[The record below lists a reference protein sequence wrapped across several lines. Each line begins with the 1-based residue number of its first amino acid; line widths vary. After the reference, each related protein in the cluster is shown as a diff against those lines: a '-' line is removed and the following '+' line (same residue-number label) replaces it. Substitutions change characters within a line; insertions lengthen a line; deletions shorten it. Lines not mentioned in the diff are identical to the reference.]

1 MAVQIVGGG
10 EIINQIQSTKYTT
23 AQTFS
28 SISVGSWQ
36 TTGLTL
42 SITPTSASNRI
53 LVMMSAVGAP
63 NYTTS
68 NGGMQFRIDR
78 DGTDI
83 TGVTANNVSSAS
95 NGERLTPNVGYMY
108 LDSPATTSAV
118 TYTLQVTAHT
128 GTVTLYLNR
137 NYNQSSGFSSTLT
150 LMEVSG

>member
-1 MAVQIVGGG
+1 MAVQILGNGQL
-10 EIINQIQSTKYTT
+10 INQVQSVQYST
-23 AQTFS
+23 AQTFTS
-28 SISVGSWQ
+28 VTVGSWQ
-36 TTGLTL
+36 DTGLTL

-53 LVMMSAVGAP
+53 LIMMSAVGAP
-63 NYTTS
+63 TYTSS
-68 NGGMQFRIDR
+68 NAGMQFRIDR

-83 TGVTANNVSSAS
+83 SGVTANNVSSAS

-128 GTVTLYLNR
+128 GTATLYLNR
-137 NYNQSSGFSSTLT
+137 NYSQASGFSSTLT